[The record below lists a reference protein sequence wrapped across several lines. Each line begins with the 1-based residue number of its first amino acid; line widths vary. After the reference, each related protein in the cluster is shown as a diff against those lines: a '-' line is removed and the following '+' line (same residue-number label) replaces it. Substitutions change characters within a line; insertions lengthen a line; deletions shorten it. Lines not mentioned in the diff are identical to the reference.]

1 MDCKVVPLYISSRQP
16 TYRLFTKEKGLE
28 KAVVACIAP
37 NEALSKAVPPTLVD
51 GKRISNSG
59 IFVMLAPLPKNMSVL
74 IVMLSLPLPKLTY

>member
-1 MDCKVVPLYISSRQP
+1 MYISNRQP
-16 TYRLFTKEKGLE
+16 TYRLFTKEKGVE
-28 KAVVACIAP
+28 KALVACIAS
-37 NEALSKAVPPTLVD
+37 NEALLKVPPPTLVA